1 MIASAVR
8 ESKPLPQHVTGLDIG
23 GAHLKLAEIDA
34 AGRVVRAV
42 QLPCQ
47 LWLGLDRLE
56 RALDEIT
63 RGAAPIDRL
72 AVTMTG
78 ELADLFSD
86 RTTGVVRLVETVAAR
101 FPGASLALWA
111 GHSGF
116 VAAGE
121 AAVAA
126 GAIASANW
134 LATAALAARA
144 VGEGVLVDLGS
155 TTADILLL
163 AGGEVRAQGLSDRE
177 RLASGELVYTGL
189 TRTPLMAVARLAPL
203 AGRWHGLMHEHF
215 ATMADVYRVLRLL
228 PEAADQHPPAD
239 QGGKTVEDSMRR
251 LARMLGA
258 DLADATAEA
267 RLTRRGTIRKS
278 ELTSQFRFAARPAV
292 PPHRPCSARRIPMA
306 GRQKSDE
313 KRDEILAA
321 AEQEFARREFHQVLM
336 DDVAARAGVGKG
348 TLYRYFPTKEE
359 LFLAMVLRGL
369 DESHG
374 EFLRAFDDESASL
387 ETILET
393 SVGHMLSYFRGR
405 EPLLALLQRHEDKL
419 PQSDTE
425 LWRQRR
431 DEACIG
437 SDFAVFYRHI
447 EIFAN

>member
-23 GAHLKLAEIDA
+23 GAHLKLAQVDA
-34 AGRVVRAV
+34 AACVVRAV

-63 RGAAPIDRL
+63 RGAAPIGRL

-78 ELADLFSD
+78 ELADLFPD

-155 TTADILLL
+155 TTADVLLL

-239 QGGKTVEDSMRR
+239 QGGKEVEDSMRR

-258 DLADATAEA
+258 DLADATAQDWRRLAGWFA
-267 RLTRRGTIRKS
+267 RVQARSLEDAVLLQLSRGLIGDLAPLIGAGCGRFLLEPLARGLERPYRDFA
-278 ELTSQFRFAARPAV
+278 ELIDVAPAARHAAATCAPAV
-292 PPHRPCSARRIPMA
+292 AVA
-306 GRQKSDE
+306 L
-313 KRDEILAA
+313 LAA
-321 AEQEFARREFHQVLM
+321 QE
-336 DDVAARAGVGKG
+336 
-348 TLYRYFPTKEE
+348 
-359 LFLAMVLRGL
+359 
-369 DESHG
+369 
-374 EFLRAFDDESASL
+374 
-387 ETILET
+387 
-393 SVGHMLSYFRGR
+393 
-405 EPLLALLQRHEDKL
+405 
-419 PQSDTE
+419 
-425 LWRQRR
+425 
-431 DEACIG
+431 
-437 SDFAVFYRHI
+437 
-447 EIFAN
+447 